1 MKNTP
6 KNHNK
11 KYNIIVDNI
20 LCMYK
25 KKLNYFDW
33 FSNWIFIW
41 FILYILNIIPFN
53 PSIALIINT
62 TVVIIL
68 IIICIKDYKN
78 VLTKINISK
87 YINHIII
94 FIYTKILPF
103 IILYTYNDIK
113 ISYYD
118 IIFYIILFIQYIVYL
133 QISNCNV
140 FYVYNKLYKK
150 IMNKT

>member
-78 VLTKINISK
+78 VLTKINI
-87 YINHIII
+87 
-94 FIYTKILPF
+94 
-103 IILYTYNDIK
+103 
-113 ISYYD
+113 
-118 IIFYIILFIQYIVYL
+118 
-133 QISNCNV
+133 
-140 FYVYNKLYKK
+140 
-150 IMNKT
+150 